1 MKKLFRIYE
10 CDDYGNPTRYM
21 GVFEA
26 ETKEKARASA
36 SKVYQTPE
44 ISSTGFYDAEEVT
57 KESLQNERREL
68 QRIMDT
74 KTNIIVTNPHV
85 DLD

>member
-1 MKKLFRIYE
+1 MKKLFRVYE
-10 CDDYGNPTRYM
+10 CDDNGKPVRYM

-26 ETKEKARASA
+26 GTKEYARQLA
-36 SKVYQTPE
+36 SKVYQNPE
-44 ISSTGFYDAEEVT
+44 ISETGFYDAEEVT

-68 QRIMDT
+68 QRIMDS
-74 KTNIIVTNPHV
+74 KTNIIVTDPHV